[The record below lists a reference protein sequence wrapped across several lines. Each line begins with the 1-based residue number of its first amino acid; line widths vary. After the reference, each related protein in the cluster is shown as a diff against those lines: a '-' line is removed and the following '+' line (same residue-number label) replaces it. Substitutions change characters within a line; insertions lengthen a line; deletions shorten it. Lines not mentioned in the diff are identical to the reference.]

1 MRVEELRLLGGLKS
15 AVFESDAGAGVVGWA
30 GAPS

>member
-15 AVFESDAGAGVVGWA
+15 AVFGSGAGGGVVGWA
-30 GAPS
+30 GVPS